1 MPLAPE
7 TLYDVSHNV
16 LHDLYAPVLLGLYDV
31 SSQCPESGYERR
43 QNRTKGQK
51 LSRSNPCRRKTDYRD
66 QMSLHFAKAIVVEFL
81 IAYGIVTT
89 FYNPRRIASRHQ

>member
-31 SSQCPESGYERR
+31 SSQCPENGYERR

-66 QMSLHFAKAIVVEFL
+66 QISLQRSSAL
-81 IAYGIVTT
+81 Q
-89 FYNPRRIASRHQ
+89 RRLLLNS